1 MSCRHESMIKH
12 VVSNTYI
19 ESNFEYFEHQCL
31 LKYLDQIYKN
41 HTSKFVSKVLSQYCN
56 ILELQINYYLWSIL
70 FVVSDKSF
78 GLFSLQFGC
87 PKRQLNLGPICLVRS
102 QKSQSCK
109 ILFVCVI
116 DMWFPSPK
124 SHIQWYFA
132 ALISLRWYCPN
143 YPVNLCVG
151 VHIMPKRHV
160 IVTGE
165 VVVLLLLHTNNTSLI
180 YYQQKSKTSSFLA
193 LHTFSL
199 RDSTKHY

>member
-1 MSCRHESMIKH
+1 M
-12 VVSNTYI
+12 
-19 ESNFEYFEHQCL
+19 
-31 LKYLDQIYKN
+31 
-41 HTSKFVSKVLSQYCN
+41 
-56 ILELQINYYLWSIL
+56 
-70 FVVSDKSF
+70 
-78 GLFSLQFGC
+78 
-87 PKRQLNLGPICLVRS
+87 
-102 QKSQSCK
+102 
-109 ILFVCVI
+109 CVI

-199 RDSTKHY
+199 RDSTKHYWVRIPSQLVKQTIPIQKGATESLRKPYPSWPCHNQTAKRLTSVHHPNRQRQWRDPRECSHKSTKKVKEKKNT